1 MSRLP
6 IVLRR
11 EFVERV
17 RSRSFILSTILTPVF
32 LSLFAVGPALTGRL
46 RGGGGAGSY
55 QISVLD
61 EHSGIGARTVQI
73 INATP
78 PADGRLLASETLV
91 DPARDAV
98 SQLDSLVVERE
109 IDGYLRILLEGIPG
123 GRIELHHGEELPGW
137 VRARVSTA
145 VSMAVQGERLREV
158 GVPESELSRLFRPV
172 DVEMIRVAGEP
183 SGGGDED
190 AGFVM
195 SLLVGFLLYFLILLY
210 GAQVMHSVQEEKTSR
225 IAEVLVSSVSPLD
238 LMLGKVLGVGATALT
253 QVAIWVLF
261 ARVALGA
268 RESLAG
274 FGMPGVVFELLSAD
288 VALTVLLSSL
298 GYLVLG
304 FFLYATL
311 FAAVGAAAASTEDA
325 QRFTFP
331 IILPLFV
338 PMFLAEAIVAAP
350 RGTTAV
356 VLSWIPFTMPL
367 VVPMRIGA
375 GGAAGWE
382 IGATLLLLAASVLA
396 VSWMAGKIY
405 RVGILSTG
413 TRPSLGE
420 LVRWIRMA

>member
-1 MSRLP
+1 VTRLP
-6 IVLRR
+6 IILRR

-32 LSLFAVGPALTGRL
+32 LSLFAVGPALTGRM
-46 RGGGGAGSY
+46 RGGGGGGTY

-61 EHSGIGARTVQI
+61 EQSAIGARTVQI
-73 INATP
+73 INAA
-78 PADGRLLASETLV
+78 PAGDGRLVASETLA
-91 DPARDAV
+91 DPDGSSAAR
-98 SQLDSLVVERE
+98 LDSLVAEGA
-109 IDGYLRILLEGIPG
+109 IDGYLLILLEGMPG
-123 GRIELHHGEELPGW
+123 GRIELHHGDELPAW
-137 VRARVSTA
+137 VRSRVITA
-145 VSMAVQGERLREV
+145 VSMATQGERLREV

-172 DVEMIRVAGEP
+172 DVQMVRVSDRMSGGSAGEGTFAV
-183 SGGGDED
+183 S
-190 AGFVM
+190 M
-195 SLLVGFLLYFLILLY
+195 LVGFLLYFLILLY

-225 IAEVLVSSVSPLD
+225 IAEVLVSSVSPTD
-238 LMLGKVLGVGATALT
+238 LMLGKVLGVGATALA
-253 QVAIWVLF
+253 QVAIWAVF
-261 ARVALGA
+261 ARVVLGA
-268 RESLAG
+268 RESLTG
-274 FGMPGVVFELLSAD
+274 FGVPAMVFELLSAD
-288 VALTVLLSSL
+288 VAAGILLSSL

-356 VLSWIPFTMPL
+356 VLSWIPLTAPL

-375 GGAAGWE
+375 GGARSWE
-382 IGATLLLLAASVLA
+382 IGATLLLLALSVLA

>member
-1 MSRLP
+1 MTRLP
-6 IVLRR
+6 IILRR

-46 RGGGGAGSY
+46 RSGGGETY

-61 EHSGIGARTVQI
+61 EGSGIGARTVDL
-73 INATP
+73 INAAPGGDGSLLSDETP
-78 PADGRLLASETLV
+78 FDGNAADNLESLVADGS
-91 DPARDAV
+91 
-98 SQLDSLVVERE
+98 
-109 IDGYLRILLEGIPG
+109 IDGYLRILPEGMPG
-123 GRIELHHGEELPGW
+123 ARVQLYHAEELPPW
-137 VRARVSTA
+137 VRGRVVGAVSTA
-145 VSMAVQGERLREV
+145 VQSERLREV
-158 GVPESELSRLFRPV
+158 GVPEYELSRLFRPV
-172 DVEMIRVAGEP
+172 EVEMVRVSEEPAEEPPGE
-183 SGGGDED
+183 

-225 IAEVLVSSVSPLD
+225 IAEVLVSSVSPSE
-238 LMLGKVLGVGATALT
+238 LMLGKVLGVGATALA
-253 QVAIWVLF
+253 QVTIWALF
-261 ARVALGA
+261 ARAVLGA

-274 FGMPGVVFELLSAD
+274 FGIPRMVFEVLSAD
-288 VALTVLLSSL
+288 VAPTILLSSL

-338 PMFLAEAIVAAP
+338 PMFLAEAIVASP
-350 RGTTAV
+350 EGTTAV
-356 VLSWIPFTMPL
+356 VLSWIPFTAPL

-375 GGAAGWE
+375 GGAASWE
-382 IGATLLLLAASVLA
+382 VGATLLMLALSVLA
-396 VSWMAGKIY
+396 VSWVAGKIY

-413 TRPSLGE
+413 TRPTLGE
-420 LVRWIRMA
+420 LVRWVRMA